1 MDNTIRLFN
10 VSDLDI
16 RNVFVIIRSS
26 KFESEMRKN
35 AKILK
40 LFGERY
46 RLIEYE
52 DGYLLYDKEGKSTRS
67 NGEYLG
73 KFTILDGEYVFE
85 GERYGGVEELV
96 CGMRGYNARLPF
108 SAEVYNPMYRK
119 HCMVE
124 MALHYYLESVGF
136 EHKPMD
142 RYCLIDGYGQ
152 CLCEVYFEVKEDTTT
167 GIVGRMIPGTDRW
180 TESEF
185 EDLDSAIGSVNSILA
200 SYLVM
205 VNAITV
211 GVLGKLT
218 ESRAS
223 EVYNKRFDMKSL
235 KVYSED
241 ARKKT
246 IELLK
251 EELKRLENK

>member
-1 MDNTIRLFN
+1 
-10 VSDLDI
+10 
-16 RNVFVIIRSS
+16 
-26 KFESEMRKN
+26 MRKN

-46 RLIEYE
+46 RLIEHE
-52 DGYLLYDKEGKSTRS
+52 DGYLLYDMEGKRTRS

-73 KFTILDGEYVFE
+73 KFSILGGEYVFE
-85 GERYGGVEELV
+85 GERYSGVEELV
-96 CGMRGYNARLPF
+96 CGMREYNARLPF

-124 MALHYYLESVGF
+124 MALHDYLESVGF

-152 CLCEVYFEVKEDTTT
+152 CVCEVYFEVKEDTTT
-167 GIVGRMIPGTDRW
+167 GIVVRRIAGTDSW

-185 EDLDSAIGSVNSILA
+185 EDLDSAIGSVNSIL
-200 SYLVM
+200 SMYCVLVN
-205 VNAITV
+205 VITV
-211 GVLGKLT
+211 GVLRKLT

-223 EVYNKRFDMKSL
+223 EVYDKTFDIKSMT
-235 KVYSED
+235 VYTED

-251 EELKRLENK
+251 EELKRLENKT